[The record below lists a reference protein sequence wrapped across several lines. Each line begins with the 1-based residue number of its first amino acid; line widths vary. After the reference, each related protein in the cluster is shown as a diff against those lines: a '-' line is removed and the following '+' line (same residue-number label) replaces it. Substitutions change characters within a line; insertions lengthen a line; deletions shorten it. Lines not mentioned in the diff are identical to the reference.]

1 MLAQLR
7 ARGGAWPIRVVKR
20 RNSQSAA
27 GAVPQKSTRQT
38 ESAVYIALVDPE
50 GRAVLRPGAR
60 EVFAEHGYRLWDIS
74 PLMTAAAH

>member
-7 ARGGAWPIRVVKR
+7 ARGDGWPIRAVKR
-20 RNSQSAA
+20 AAKIDAPDCSAF
-27 GAVPQKSTRQT
+27 
-38 ESAVYIALVDPE
+38 YIALVDPE
-50 GRAVLRPGAR
+50 GHAVLPPGAR